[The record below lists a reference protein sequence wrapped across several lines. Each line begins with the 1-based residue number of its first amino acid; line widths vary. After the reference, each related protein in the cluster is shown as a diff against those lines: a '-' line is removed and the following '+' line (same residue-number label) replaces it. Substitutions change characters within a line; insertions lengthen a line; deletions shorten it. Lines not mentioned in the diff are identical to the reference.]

1 MLYTLTNTELYHHGV
16 VGMHWGVRR
25 YQNKDGTRTAL
36 GKKRNSEISGNS
48 QKATKSSTSDK
59 LFTRSIKVSK
69 DKAPISPAEK
79 ITKDVTNISTNVE
92 NISRR
97 SRKNKPKENLE
108 DLSNEELAMRIRR
121 LELEKRYSDL
131 SQKDIDDGKMTVA
144 DYASVLTSVAMIA
157 GSAASIYSLV
167 KELWE
172 TK

>member
-1 MLYTLTNTELYHHGV
+1 MTYLMLNDELYHHGV

-36 GKKRNSEISGNS
+36 GKKRKSETSGNS
-48 QKATKSSTSDK
+48 ASSVSDK
-59 LFTRSIKVSK
+59 LFTRSIKGGK

-97 SRKNKPKENLE
+97 SRKRQPKENLE
-108 DLSNEELAMRIRR
+108 ELSNEELAMRIKR

-144 DYASVLTSVAMIA
+144 DYASVLASVAMIA

-167 KELWE
+167 KEIWE
-172 TK
+172 PTK

>member
-1 MLYTLTNTELYHHGV
+1 MTYAIISNGELYHYGV
-16 VGMHWGVRR
+16 KGMHWGVRR

-36 GKKRNSEISGNS
+36 GKKRSSGTGGNN
-48 QKATKSSTSDK
+48 QKANSSSSARDK

-79 ITKDVTNISTNVE
+79 ITKDVANISTNVE

-97 SRKNKPKENLE
+97 SRKRQPKENLE
-108 DLSNEELAMRIRR
+108 ELSNEELAMRIRR

-144 DYASVLTSVAMIA
+144 DYASVLASVAMIA
-157 GSAASIYSLV
+157 GSAASIYSLL
-167 KELWE
+167 KDL
-172 TK
+172 